1 MMPDLARAM
10 HRSEMRTIR
19 AALGLSLEEMSA
31 ELLVSRRQYIRYESG
46 ATPIPRLRAKEAR
59 AILEAKRE
67 R

>member
-1 MMPDLARAM
+1 MPDLARAM
-10 HRSEMRTIR
+10 HRSELRKIR
-19 AALGLSLEEMSA
+19 EVLGLSLEEMSA

-46 ATPIPRLRAKEAR
+46 TTPIPRLRAKEAR